1 MEKALA
7 AHSSTLAWKIPW
19 TEEPGSLHSMG
30 SPSGGTHPLSDLL
43 PFCTRKSVAL
53 PFTMLACFHSLAAL
67 DRLVLESAVLS
78 EKKSQSLMPGEFC
91 PKHRTV
97 RDCLFDRFV
106 IPGLHQESSWH
117 T

>member
-1 MEKALA
+1 MA
-7 AHSSTLAWKIPW
+7 AHSSTLARKIPQM
-19 TEEPGSLHSMG
+19 EEPGSLHSMG

-53 PFTMLACFHSLAAL
+53 PLTMLACFHSFAAL
-67 DRLVLESAVLS
+67 DRLVLDSAVLS
-78 EKKSQSLMPGEFC
+78 EKKSRSLMPGAFC
-91 PKHRTV
+91 PKHRIG
-97 RDCLFDRFV
+97 RDCLFARFV